1 MTPPGSVIDART
13 NRRELYARQIATQ
26 RADYGA
32 SGVDQSEGSALDLA
46 RVRYQGEIRST
57 SYQSE
62 ADVERFEGRLARRS
76 AAAGY
81 VQSGARLLNA
91 YTTYRRNRP
100 PAADGD
106 V

>member
-1 MTPPGSVIDART
+1 VTPPGSAIDART
-13 NRRELYARQIATQ
+13 TRRELYARQIATQ

-57 SYQSE
+57 S
-62 ADVERFEGRLARRS
+62 

-91 YTTYRRNRP
+91 YTTYRKSRP
-100 PAADGD
+100 PAADAD